1 MKKLFRTVTFYLVI
15 TFLYSCATNS
25 TIELPAKSPK
35 PKKEIIN
42 LDPIPILATYNKSAI
57 HYQNDSH
64 KKESLVLTAKKRT
77 PVSVHIYIGGDG
89 NVLHKPLF
97 SSLRPSKN
105 PTSRSPTASKLMRSD
120 KNPSIYLSRPCH
132 DITPL
137 PSECNSEWWTTSRYS
152 KKVINLMSLAIDHIK
167 KNLRIEKVTLIGHSG
182 GGVIATILAGTRS
195 DVDGLITIAS
205 NIDHTLWT
213 NSLGYSPLTGS
224 LNAVDFLPLHKDI
237 QQIHLVGGLDNI
249 VPAQI
254 TIQALSKDTRAK
266 PRTFPKFNHTC
277 CWKTVWSDVLT
288 LLQSSQGTSP
298 TVD

>member
-1 MKKLFRTVTFYLVI
+1 M
-15 TFLYSCATNS
+15 
-25 TIELPAKSPK
+25 
-35 PKKEIIN
+35 
-42 LDPIPILATYNKSAI
+42 
-57 HYQNDSH
+57 HYQNDPH
-64 KKESLVLTAKKRT
+64 KKEALALLEKKQIDA
-77 PVSVHIYIGGDG
+77 SIHIYIEGDG
-89 NVLHKPLF
+89 NVLDKPLF

-105 PTSRSPTASKLMRSD
+105 PTSRSRTTSKLMRLD
-120 KNPSIYLSRPCH
+120 KSPSIYLSRPCH

-152 KKVINLMSLAIDHIK
+152 KKVIDLMSLSIDHIK
-167 KNLRIEKVTLIGHSG
+167 KKLRVQSVTLIGHSG

-213 NSLGYSPLTGS
+213 NSLGYSPLKDS

-237 QQIHLVGGLDNI
+237 PQIHLVGELDTI

-254 TIQALSKDTRAK
+254 TIQALSRDTRAK
-266 PRTFPKFNHTC
+266 TITFPKFNHTC

-288 LLQSSQGTSP
+288 LLQSSKGNSP